1 MKYNIQIKII
11 YLINK
16 IFKKIKFSK
25 KTNDFKED
33 ITFEGI
39 LEWDEEINKFFKVD
53 FIKNIKLENLYFLD
67 SQKKNLINNT
77 KHFLEGGTANNA
89 LLWGSRGTGKSSLVI
104 ATYNYFKNDHVF
116 AMIEIKFFQIKYFPK
131 ILRNLEKIRKKI
143 IIYCDDFSFESNSE
157 NFIIFKNT
165 LEGSL
170 RKYPNII
177 FYVTSNYR
185 HLVKNIK
192 NNNYQESHNKDTNE
206 NLVSLSDR
214 FGIWLGFHNFDE
226 EKFLKVVFHYAKI
239 LELDLEKKTIKE
251 RATQWALL
259 RGSYSG
265 REALN
270 LVRFLKSENS

>member
-16 IFKKIKFSK
+16 IFKKIKLSK

-67 SQKKNLINNT
+67 SQKKILIDNT

-89 LLWGSRGTGKSSLVI
+89 LLWGSRGTGKSSLVL

-116 AMIEIKFFQIKYFPK
+116 AMIEIKFFQIKYLPK
-131 ILRNLEKIRKKI
+131 ILRNLEKTRKKI
-143 IIYCDDFSFESNSE
+143 IIYCDDFSFESNNE

-192 NNNYQESHNKDTNE
+192 NNNYQETHNKDTNE

-226 EKFLKVVFHYAKI
+226 EKFLKVVFNYAKI

-251 RATQWALL
+251 RATQWAIL